1 MLAAD
6 RSVVAPHAVP
16 TDLEL
21 VARVRTGDAEA
32 REALVRT
39 HVAAMLATAGRILGA
54 HEHEAGAA
62 VRDAF
67 TWAFESLARYD
78 GTQPLSRWLHR
89 ASVRAAVARCPAP
102 AYEAV
107 IDAWLP
113 VFDDTAHREHVRG
126 AWIPEPGL
134 DRHAAAMVR
143 RLIATL
149 PDELR
154 LALILRDVEGL
165 PTDEAAA
172 VLRTSPAAVSRR
184 LHRARMALRHLLE
197 RNLVGG

>member
-6 RSVVAPHAVP
+6 HSVVAPHAVP

-21 VARVRTGDAEA
+21 VARVRAGDAEA
-32 REALVRT
+32 REVLVRT

-54 HEHEAGAA
+54 HEHEASAA

-67 TWAFESLARYD
+67 AWAFDSLARYD

-102 AYEAV
+102 AYEAA

-113 VFDDTAHREHVRG
+113 VFDDTGHREHVRA
-126 AWIPEPGL
+126 AWNPEAAL

-165 PTDEAAA
+165 PADEAAV
-172 VLRTSPAAVSRR
+172 VLRTSPAIVSRR

-197 RNLVGG
+197 RNLAGG